1 MQILVAC
8 EESQAVTIALRKL
21 GHEAY
26 SCDLIPC
33 SGGHPEWHIQQD
45 VLPLLNG
52 YCFFKTCDGS
62 AHYVLGRWD
71 MLIAFPPCTY
81 LTNAS
86 AVRMR
91 VKGEIVAERYAKAME
106 AKAFFMSFLSADCA
120 KIAVE
125 NPTPLKIVELPPYTQ
140 AIQPWQFGHPYTKRT
155 CLWLKELPPLVPT
168 ETITEGVTP
177 WVNGGCKDA
186 HGNYRRF
193 QGRRERDPINRAKTF
208 PGIAAA
214 MAEQW
219 AGPVTTYIFHP
230 PAVCGGQFYLER
242 TEHMA
247 VNKITHSWN
256 NDYTGLI
263 FTGSQRQPTLVEVRN
278 YCVAQHIPL
287 EGVYIAAVR
296 LGGEWTPPED
306 AKSLEIFEFGENCP
320 VCGKAFVLDTDIC
333 PICHK
338 RWDS

>member
-1 MQILVAC
+1 M
-8 EESQAVTIALRKL
+8 
-21 GHEAY
+21 
-26 SCDLIPC
+26 
-33 SGGHPEWHIQQD
+33 
-45 VLPLLNG
+45 
-52 YCFFKTCDGS
+52 
-62 AHYVLGRWD
+62 GRARD
-71 MLIAFPPCTY
+71 Y
-81 LTNAS
+81 L
-86 AVRMR
+86 
-91 VKGEIVAERYAKAME
+91 
-106 AKAFFMSFLSADCA
+106 
-120 KIAVE
+120 
-125 NPTPLKIVELPPYTQ
+125 
-140 AIQPWQFGHPYTKRT
+140 
-155 CLWLKELPPLVPT
+155 
-168 ETITEGVTP
+168 
-177 WVNGGCKDA
+177 
-186 HGNYRRF
+186 
-193 QGRRERDPINRAKTF
+193 
-208 PGIAAA
+208 
-214 MAEQW
+214 
-219 AGPVTTYIFHP
+219 IFHP